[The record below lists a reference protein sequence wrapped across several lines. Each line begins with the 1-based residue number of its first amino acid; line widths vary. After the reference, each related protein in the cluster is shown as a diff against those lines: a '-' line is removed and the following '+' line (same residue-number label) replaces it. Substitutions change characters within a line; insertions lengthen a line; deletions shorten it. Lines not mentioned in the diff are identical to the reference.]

1 MLSVWNKF
9 NTALFRWSLVLGAFL
24 YTIISQ
30 KYNFTYVDEIIM
42 AILLIEWIFQG
53 KKNKEFIFFFCI
65 ALMFLANSLITANN
79 IIKAVIMDFVI
90 QCKPFVAF
98 YCVYNLP
105 FIFSESEK
113 RKLCR
118 MCIIMAL
125 LMIPIGIY
133 NLSLNWQNT
142 SIFVHT
148 GFVSMSAILALVYYY
163 FSQRQ
168 KKNLVIATLILT
180 LGFLTL
186 RSKFFGFYVV
196 YICIMFFSK
205 RILRLRGNIFKFR
218 NLLFLAAVVS
228 LAVYFSWEK
237 IYYYFYVGGIQA
249 QGEIM
254 ARPMLYYGMVQ
265 ILKDYPLLG
274 SGFGTFATYIS
285 GQYYS
290 PLYARYGLDR
300 TFGLMEGA
308 SYFMSDTFFP
318 ALSQVGLIGIFF
330 YVMFWRK
337 RFQEGHIMVQRFGDV
352 LTFKYIILIFSFF
365 FIESIADSTFTH
377 NRGMV
382 MMMFLAIVLKN
393 SRYQAG
399 RRM

>member
-1 MLSVWNKF
+1 
-9 NTALFRWSLVLGAFL
+9 
-24 YTIISQ
+24 
-30 KYNFTYVDEIIM
+30 
-42 AILLIEWIFQG
+42 
-53 KKNKEFIFFFCI
+53 
-65 ALMFLANSLITANN
+65 
-79 IIKAVIMDFVI
+79 MDFVI

-352 LTFKYIILIFSFF
+352 LTFKYIILIISFF